1 MRRLLSLPALA
12 LASLPTL
19 GVVACDY
26 GAVGLG
32 GDEADDFVVAD
43 AAATAH
49 IGAALDGGASLTF
62 RQLIEQGDGLV
73 FNSAPDPSALLSST
87 NALDDTRARAGRR
100 PLSMMT
106 YNVALLDVNIF
117 GVVPYAETPDLERR
131 RDVIAG
137 LIFDRGV
144 DVVMLQ
150 EVWLAEDVEEF
161 TRTAEDFGYRA
172 FAQERTGHND
182 GLMTFIRKAIV
193 QPGAEYEFHYDAYGS
208 QSATEYFPGPG
219 IQRGWNSV
227 RFIHRELGP
236 IHVFNTHMQAFAE
249 NWLGRVKQARELGI
263 VMRDAVASDETKN
276 DLVFAGGD
284 FNAGPY
290 YKNSNWKLPDGSE
303 QTFWLHN
310 AISYPVLLAYGE
322 LVDLAIMG
330 RPAEDALADVVLGN
344 TVINDPAKAADVP
357 GAAEEW
363 CASTPHTTFT
373 ASDCNSL
380 YFAQYAGTEFP
391 ARLDHLLARDPDE
404 RIVVTSSALTF
415 TDKQR
420 FGDKEV
426 EPSDHYA
433 VVVEM
438 LVSPSTESE

>member
-1 MRRLLSLPALA
+1 MRVPSNLRALALVSLPAFGA
-12 LASLPTL
+12 
-19 GVVACDY
+19 ACDY
-26 GAVGLG
+26 GPVPLG
-32 GDEADDFVVAD
+32 GDEADDFLIAD
-43 AAATAH
+43 GAATAH
-49 IGAALDGGASLTF
+49 LGAAIHDGDTLTF
-62 RQLIEQGDGLV
+62 RQLIERGNDIV
-73 FNSAPDPSALLSST
+73 FDSTPDPSPLLTAT
-87 NALDDTRARAGRR
+87 NTLDDTRARAGRR

-117 GVVPYAETPDLERR
+117 GVVPYAETPDLDRR

-144 DVVMLQ
+144 DVVTLQ

-161 TRTAEDFGYRA
+161 TRTAEDAGYRV
-172 FAQERTGHND
+172 FVQERTGHND
-182 GLMTFIRKAIV
+182 GLMTFIRKAVIL
-193 QPGAEYEFHYDAYGS
+193 PGTESTFHYEAYGS

-227 RFIHRELGP
+227 RFVHRELGP
-236 IHVFNTHMQAFAE
+236 IQVFNTHMQAFAE

-263 VMRDAVASDETKN
+263 AMRAAVASDETKR

-303 QTFWLHN
+303 QDFWLHN

-330 RPAEDALADVVLGN
+330 RPESDALADVVLGN
-344 TVINDPAKAADVP
+344 TVINDPDKALDTP
-357 GAAEEW
+357 GAASDW
-363 CASTPHTTFT
+363 CASTPNTTFT
-373 ASDCNSL
+373 ATDCNSL
-380 YFAQYAGTEFP
+380 YFEQYAGTEFP
-391 ARLDHLLARDPDE
+391 ARLDHLFARDPDE
-404 RIVVTSSALTF
+404 RVVVTSSALTF
-415 TDKQR
+415 TDKVR

-426 EPSDHYA
+426 EPSDHFA

-438 LVSPSTESE
+438 LVSPLAENE

>member
-1 MRRLLSLPALA
+1 MRLLSLRPALVLVP
-12 LASLPTL
+12 LAFAGL
-19 GVVACDY
+19 VACDN
-26 GAVGLG
+26 GPVALG
-32 GDEADDFVVAD
+32 GDETDDFLIAD

-49 IGAALDGGASLTF
+49 LGRAIDGGDALTF
-62 RQLIEQGDGLV
+62 RQVIEQGDGLV
-73 FNSAPDPSALLSST
+73 FSSTPDPSTLLSDT
-87 NALDDTRARAGRR
+87 NVVDDTRVRTGRR

-117 GVVPYAETPDLERR
+117 GVIPYAETPDLQRR

-144 DVVMLQ
+144 DVVLLQ

-161 TRTAEDFGYRA
+161 TRTAEEFDYRV
-172 FAQERTGHND
+172 FLQDRTGHND
-182 GLMTFIRKAIV
+182 GLMTLVRKAII
-193 QPGAEYEFHYDAYGS
+193 QPGTESDFDYGAYGS
-208 QSATEYFPGPG
+208 QSSTEYFPGPG

-227 RFIHRELGP
+227 RFIHRDIGP
-236 IHVFNTHMQAFAE
+236 IQVFNTHMQAFSE
-249 NWLGRVKQARELGI
+249 NWLGRVKQSRELGI
-263 VMRDAVASDETKN
+263 LMRSAVDSEETHHE
-276 DLVFAGGD
+276 LVFAGGD

-303 QTFWLHN
+303 QDIWLHN
-310 AISYPVLLAYGE
+310 AISYPVLLAYGD

-330 RPAEDALADVVLGN
+330 RPAADALADVVLGN
-344 TVINDPAKAADVP
+344 TVVNDPGKSVSVP
-357 GAAEEW
+357 GADEGW
-363 CASTPHTTFT
+363 CETTPHTTFT

-391 ARLDHLLARDPDE
+391 ARLDHLFAHDPDE

-415 TDKQR
+415 TEKVT

-438 LVSPSTESE
+438 LVSAATEDE